1 MILNILVGGP
11 KEQWPDELVAGNIRG
26 PWIGVD
32 RGALRLVQLG
42 ITPELSIGDFDSMT
56 ESEFKLV
63 TQHSRHT
70 KTANP
75 EKDDTDTELALREAI
90 ANFTFDTVM
99 IYGATGGRID
109 HLLANLFF
117 IFREPFNTMFEKICL
132 VDKQNSIRFF
142 KPGSY
147 HLVKEDGK
155 KYLAFIPLTQVTH
168 LSLIDEKYTLNKT
181 DFLYP
186 VSLASNE
193 FVGDTGEFSFKSGVV
208 AVIQSR
214 DDEK

>member
-1 MILNILVGGP
+1 MKLNILVGGP
-11 KEQWPDELVAGNIRG
+11 KEQWPEELIAGNVQG
-26 PWIGVD
+26 SWIGVD
-32 RGALRLVQLG
+32 RGALRLIHLG

-56 ESEFKLV
+56 ENEFELV
-63 TQHSRHT
+63 SNHSKQV

-75 EKDDTDTELALREAI
+75 EKDDTDTELALKEAI
-90 ANFTFDTVM
+90 KVFDFDSVA

-117 IFREPFNTMFEKICL
+117 IFREPFKTMFEKICL

-147 HLVKEDGK
+147 HLTKENNK
-155 KYLAFIPLTQVTH
+155 KYLAFIPLTPVTS
-168 LSLIDEKYTLNKT
+168 LSLVDEKYTLNQV
-181 DFLYP
+181 DFVNP

-193 FVGDTGEFSFKSGVV
+193 FMGDTGEFSFESGVV
-208 AVIQSR
+208 VVIQSR

>member
-1 MILNILVGGP
+1 MKLNILVGGP
-11 KEQWPDELVAGNIRG
+11 KEQWPKELVDGNVRG

-32 RGALRLVQLG
+32 RGALRLIKLG

-56 ESEFKLV
+56 ESEFNLV
-63 TQHSRHT
+63 SKHS
-70 KTANP
+70 KKIKIANP
-75 EKDDTDTELALREAI
+75 EKDDTDTELALKEAI
-90 ANFTFDTVM
+90 TEFKFDSVT

-142 KPGSY
+142 KPGKY
-147 HLVKEDGK
+147 QLIKEDDK
-155 KYLAFIPLTQVTH
+155 KYLAFIPLTPVKN
-168 LSLIDEKYTLNKT
+168 LSLIDEKYTLEQIN
-181 DFLYP
+181 FVNP
-186 VSLASNE
+186 ISLASNE
-193 FVGDTGEFSFKSGVV
+193 FMGDTGEFSFESGVII
-208 AVIQSR
+208 VIQSR

>member
-1 MILNILVGGP
+1 MKLNILVGGP
-11 KEQWPDELVAGNIRG
+11 KEQWPTELVLGHVEG

-56 ESEFKLV
+56 EAEFNLV
-63 TQHSRHT
+63 AQHSNQI

-90 ANFTFDTVM
+90 AGFTFDKVM

-117 IFREPFNTMFEKICL
+117 IFREPFNQMFEKICL
-132 VDKQNSIRFF
+132 IDKQNSIRFF

-147 HLVKEDGK
+147 NLVKEANK
-155 KYLAFIPLTQVTH
+155 KYLAFIPLTPVKK
-168 LSLIDEKYTLNKT
+168 LSLVDEKYTLKQV
-181 DFLYP
+181 DFLNP

-193 FVGDTGEFSFKSGVV
+193 FVGETGKFSFESGVV